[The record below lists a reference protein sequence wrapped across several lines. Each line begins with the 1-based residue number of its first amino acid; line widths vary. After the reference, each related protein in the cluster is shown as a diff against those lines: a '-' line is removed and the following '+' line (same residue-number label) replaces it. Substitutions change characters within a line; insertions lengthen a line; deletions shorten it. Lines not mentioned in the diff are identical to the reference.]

1 MYVVTGSITSALRLS
16 KVLESQYGQI
26 ASVVH
31 TPLAIKKGGCSY
43 SVKTDMTD
51 KNDIL
56 NAAKSIDVNIKGI
69 YGEKT
74 QSGGRTFYDIS

>member
-16 KVLESQYGQI
+16 KALEREYGQI

-43 SVKTDMTD
+43 SVKTELCCKD
-51 KNDIL
+51 DIL
-56 NAAKSIDVNIKGI
+56 NAASSIGIKIKGM
-69 YGEKT
+69 YGEKNEG
-74 QSGGRTFYDIS
+74 GGRTFYDIS

>member
-16 KVLESQYGQI
+16 KALEHEYGQI

-43 SVKTDMTD
+43 SVRIDTISKD
-51 KNDIL
+51 DIL
-56 NAAKSIDVNIKGI
+56 NAAKSIDINIKGI

-74 QSGGRTFYDIS
+74 QGGGRTFYDIS